1 MALQN
6 PDKPRD
12 NGRVSMPTVDAGMN
26 RIMPR
31 PTKASRSQKGGQ
43 KPLALKQTGGKDK
56 KKRDEIEQFLAKV
69 RKRFMRC
76 VSAESQNR
84 KEGMDDLK
92 FKTGEG
98 QWPPDVVSQRNFDR
112 RPALTINKIP
122 TFVNQVVNDE
132 RMNRPS
138 INISPVGDRGD
149 PEVAKM
155 YRGMIRAIERDC
167 QSDIAYDTGFD
178 SAVSI
183 GWGYWR
189 VMTEYE
195 SPESFNRVLIIKRI
209 RNSFTVHLD
218 PSRQEPDGSDAKFGF
233 ITELVDRK
241 EFEDNWPDADPMPF
255 VEGGF
260 GEDYKEWVNQYQ
272 IRIAEYYEIKY
283 EKRRLVQLVNGH
295 VGWYDELS
303 EEGKSMEIVDEDER
317 DFPTIKWYKLTAKDI
332 LEEQNWPGKWIPII
346 EVVGNEVDIEGKVRR
361 SGLIRNM
368 KAPQLMYNYN
378 RTLSVELSSLQPKA
392 PWVAPE
398 GSFEGYEQKWKD
410 ANIRPFPYLEYVPQV
425 GPNQQPLPPPQR
437 QPFQGAPQAVLAE
450 VQAAA
455 QDMMAVTGL
464 RFDATQQER
473 VYDESGRALREL
485 RERGDLGSFHYVD
498 NFARSLRHTGEVLVD
513 LIPKIYDTRRALT
526 ILREDDSEEQVMVD
540 PSAQKPSGRTQHPIT
555 NKMVKFF
562 NPTYGKYGVT
572 VTIGPSYATKRIEA
586 AESMMDFVRAVGPIA
601 PEKVSNI
608 IDLIAKNLDWQDAE
622 QVTARL
628 AKMLPPN
635 LLTPDTADLPPQAQA
650 LLQSLQQQ
658 VQTLSNEKMQ
668 LTAALTSQNADRAIQ
683 MDKIEKDFDAKLLN
697 VAATFEAKMG
707 AIQQKA
713 DQAAMQHVGQ
723 PIIELAETV
732 KQLHAALAAPEQMA
746 AE

>member
-1 MALQN
+1 MALPN
-6 PDKPRD
+6 PDKPLD
-12 NGRVSMPTVDAGMN
+12 DGRVRMPTVDAGMN

-31 PTKASRSQKGGQ
+31 PTKASRDQKGGK
-43 KPLALKQTGGKDK
+43 KPITLKQTGSK
-56 KKRDEIEQFLAKV
+56 KHTTQQDVEQFLAKV

-122 TFVNQVVNDE
+122 TFVNQIVNDQ
-132 RMNRPS
+132 RMNRPA

-167 QSDIAYDTGFD
+167 QADIAYDTGFD

-183 GWGYWR
+183 GWGWWR

-195 SPESFNRVLIIKRI
+195 SPSSFNRVLVIKRI

-218 PSRQEPDGSDAKFGF
+218 PARQEPDGSDAKYGF
-233 ITELVDRK
+233 ITELVPRK

-260 GEDYKEWVNQYQ
+260 GEDYKAWVTQDE
-272 IRIAEYYEIKY
+272 IRIAEYYEIAY
-283 EKRRLVQLVNGH
+283 EKRRLVMLENGH

-303 EEGKSMEIVDEDER
+303 DEGKKLEIIEDDER
-317 DFPTIKWYKLTAKDI
+317 DFPSITWYKVTATNI
-332 LEEQNWPGKWIPII
+332 LEEQDWPGKWIPII
-346 EVVGNEVDIEGKVRR
+346 EVVGNETDIEGKVRR

-410 ANIRPFPYLEYVPQV
+410 ANIRPFPYLEYVPQN
-425 GPNQQPLPPPQR
+425 GMNGQPLPPPQR

-455 QDMMAVTGL
+455 QDMQAVTGI

-473 VYDESGRALREL
+473 MYDESGRALREL
-485 RERGDLGSFHYVD
+485 RERGDLGSFQYVD
-498 NFARSLRHTGEVLVD
+498 NLARSLRHTGDILVD
-513 LIPKIYDTRRALT
+513 LIPKIYDTRRVLT

-540 PSAQKPSGRTQHPIT
+540 PNAQKPTGRTPHPVT
-555 NKMVKFF
+555 NKTVKFF
-562 NPTYGKYGVT
+562 NPNYGKYGVT
-572 VTIGPSYATKRIEA
+572 VTIGPSYASKRIEA

-601 PEKVSNI
+601 PQQVANI
-608 IDLIAKNLDWQDAE
+608 TDLIAKNLDWQDAE
-622 QVTARL
+622 QVAARL

-635 LLTPDTADLPPQAQA
+635 LLAPNLEGVPPEMQAM
-650 LLQSLQQQ
+650 LQ
-658 VQTLSNEKMQ
+658 
-668 LTAALTSQNADRAIQ
+668 
-683 MDKIEKDFDAKLLN
+683 
-697 VAATFEAKMG
+697 
-707 AIQQKA
+707 
-713 DQAAMQHVGQ
+713 
-723 PIIELAETV
+723 
-732 KQLHAALAAPEQMA
+732 
-746 AE
+746 